1 MGLIEKDKGLKNE
14 FKKLIGNQEI
24 YKFII
29 DLLDNS
35 QNILLIIDGEKKELP
50 EITNTYTITPC
61 KVGFILLALSLYFLF
76 TPYEEGD
83 DI

>member
-1 MGLIEKDKGLKNE
+1 MVNKLYWLKLINSESSVESLLGLIEKDKGLKNE

-35 QNILLIIDGEKKELP
+35 QNILLIIDGEKK
-50 EITNTYTITPC
+50 
-61 KVGFILLALSLYFLF
+61 
-76 TPYEEGD
+76 
-83 DI
+83 